1 MNPTDSTHS
10 KNHQH
15 QIYSRPWQFKGEQ
28 IFGYQFRLLTAVTL
42 GVMSGVCWWL
52 WQSETKYIGKF
63 YLLLAPIP
71 QNSTNTLAQYSKNEL
86 ELSTQTELL
95 RNPQVLKPILA
106 QYPDLNDQ
114 SKNPLM
120 IKRLEQTPI
129 VEITLEDQDP
139 YKIEQVL
146 KQLATGYLSYRN
158 TATQTQDH
166 QQSGLIK
173 KELSQINQ
181 RLSQSQKQL
190 DTFQS
195 NYSLYNP
202 EQQAKLLSEQLANL
216 EMESYQ
222 TKIQL
227 QETTTLYRTL
237 EQQLKVTPE
246 QAIASTDLSESPYY
260 QNLVKQLQEVKIE
273 LAQESSIFLESSPN
287 IQALKEKQKN
297 LQTLIAKEEAKIP
310 KNQQGKITIN
320 SSQNALRLS
329 LNQQYIQAAN
339 QLQVLQSREA
349 VLKEQ
354 IENLKNKIKKIP
366 VLARQYAELQ
376 QKITIEKTNLNQY
389 LESQNQLN
397 NETTQSSPWQ
407 LLSSPQLTKITT
419 APTPQENLILG
430 LLAGSSL
437 GLIFSLLIENL
448 FSPLFNK
455 KN

>member
-15 QIYSRPWQFKGEQ
+15 QIYSRPWQFKDNQ
-28 IFGYQFRLLTAVTL
+28 FFGYQFRLLTAVTL
-42 GVMSGVCWWL
+42 GVMTGVCWWL

-71 QNSTNTLAQYSKNEL
+71 QKSTNTLAQYSENEL

-95 RNPQVLKPILA
+95 QSSQLLKPILA
-106 QYPDLNDQ
+106 QYPDLDEQ
-114 SKNPLM
+114 SKNPLI

-146 KQLATGYLSYRN
+146 KQLATAYLSYKIE
-158 TATQTQDH
+158 ATQTPDN

-195 NYSLYNP
+195 SYSLYNP
-202 EQQAKLLSEQLANL
+202 EQQTKLLAEQLAKL

-227 QETTTLYRTL
+227 QETTTLYQTL
-237 EQQLKVTPE
+237 EQQLKMTPE

-273 LAQESSIFLESSPN
+273 LAQETTIFLDASPN

-297 LQTLIAKEEAKIP
+297 LQTLIEKEEAKIL
-310 KNQQGKITIN
+310 KNQQGEITIN
-320 SSQNALRLS
+320 SSPNALRLS

-339 QLQVLQSREA
+339 QIQVLQSREA

-354 IENLKNKIKKIP
+354 IENLKSQIKKIP
-366 VLARQYAELQ
+366 VLAHQYAELQ
-376 QKITIEKTNLNQY
+376 QKIKIEKKNLNQY
-389 LESQNQLN
+389 LESQNQLK
-397 NETTQSSPWQ
+397 NETTQSPPWQ
-407 LLSSPQLTKITT
+407 LLSSPQLSKTT
-419 APTPQENLILG
+419 TVPTPQKNLILG
-430 LLAGSSL
+430 LFAGSSL

-448 FSPLFNK
+448 FTPLFNK